1 MLKQVVNDREAWLK
15 EAEAAEQS
23 GATITCGAIVRA
35 TVHLGVESEDRKRT
49 WLDDAENC
57 LNRGSITTARAIL
70 AHALGA
76 YPTKKGVWMRYYTIL
91 LLLLLVLLL
100 VVVRYYT
107 TASAIASS
115 IVIITVSIVRY

>member
-1 MLKQVVNDREAWLK
+1 VNDREAWLK

-57 LNRGSITTARAIL
+57 MNRGSIATARAIL

-76 YPTKKGVWMRYYTIL
+76 YPTKKGVWMRYRLTIIF
-91 LLLLLVLLL
+91 LLVLS
-100 VVVRYYT
+100 
-107 TASAIASS
+107 TASLN
-115 IVIITVSIVRY
+115 